1 MDEIL
6 RLFQPELI
14 WFLVGF
20 IMLIAEFAAPGIFF
34 VFFALGAWIVAIVCL
49 GFTISLTAQLLIFL
63 ISSVLALIL
72 LRKKFQKIFTG
83 ASRKAGEHFPDEF
96 IGKKA
101 VVKSPITSDAPGK
114 VEFHGSL
121 WTAEADEPIEINT
134 YVVITGRDSLT
145 LNVKK
150 IERS

>member
-20 IMLIAEFAAPGIFF
+20 VMLIVEFAAPGIFF

-49 GFTISLTAQLLIFL
+49 VFTISLTAQLLIFL

-72 LRKKFQKIFTG
+72 LRKRFQKIFTG
-83 ASRKAGEHFPDEF
+83 TSRKAGEQFPDEF

-101 VVKSPITSDAPGK
+101 VVKSPITRDTPGK
-114 VEFHGSL
+114 IEFHGSL
-121 WTAEADEPIEINT
+121 WTAEADEPIEVNT
-134 YVVITGRDSLT
+134 YVVITSRDSLT